1 MMEYSGA
8 RDVVEKIID
17 LIKAEREVNHFKNN
31 SGPGLHEAMDNLEG
45 IAQDLQILLV
55 EETT

>member
-1 MMEYSGA
+1 MEYSGA